1 MTMFFRLTFVSLC
14 AGLLASAAHADGLR
28 DPMRPMGTPP
38 AAPRALSI
46 ETLKLEGVIGK
57 DKRVAIINGRLVR
70 AGETIAG
77 VKVLEV
83 FANGIR
89 IERAGKVSTLTLP
102 EAPASSTVRVARSQD
117 KKP

>member
-1 MTMFFRLTFVSLC
+1 MFRRLTLVSLC
-14 AGLLASAAHADGLR
+14 ATWLASAAHADGLR
-28 DPMRPMGTPP
+28 DPMQPAGTPP
-38 AAPRALSI
+38 AAPRALSV
-46 ETLKLEGVIGK
+46 ETLRLEGVIGK

-70 AGETIAG
+70 AGDSVAG

-83 FANGIR
+83 FANGVR

-102 EAPASSTVRVARSQD
+102 QASPNATVRVARSQD